1 MLRLDGSSLCSN
13 TLAECKQAVQFLLE
27 NPEPA
32 VADVPGANSAD
43 VTVEERPTTSSAEVG
58 HTSSDLPCAS
68 EMHWLIDPLVNK
80 YFATH
85 SVVARFLP
93 GHQRAGQL
101 VWTFSDSRTHITSV
115 TLAAQSKLDY
125 SIDMEY
131 TSKNF
136 GVTSREQIFASDVTV
151 AGPTVNGL
159 ALVVS
164 GAHKG
169 KLCVVKTII
178 RDPQTKSA
186 IAFKVKFDG
195 ARRGQ
200 VVDVPVGEI
209 TRAQLLPANTL
220 T

>member
-1 MLRLDGSSLCSN
+1 MLRLDGTSLCSN
-13 TLAECKQAVQFLLE
+13 TLTECVQAVQYLLE
-27 NPEPA
+27 NPEPIT
-32 VADVPGANSAD
+32 ADISGANSAD
-43 VTVEERPTTSSAEVG
+43 VTVGKRPAASSDEG
-58 HTSSDLPCAS
+58 HTSSDLPRAG

-80 YFATH
+80 YFKTH
-85 SVVARFLP
+85 NVFARFLP

-101 VWTFSDSRTHITSV
+101 VWTYSDSRTHISSV
-115 TLAAQSKLDY
+115 SLDGQSKLGY

-136 GVTSREQIFASDVTV
+136 GVTSRERIYASDVAV

-178 RDPQTKSA
+178 RDPQTKAA

-195 ARRGQ
+195 PKRGQ
-200 VVDVPVGEI
+200 VVDVPIAEI